1 MSAIETDEGCRRVA
15 IARCCLAWR
24 QWVDIAA
31 SALLLSV
38 AVVLGVVMVLNLCWC
53 GGIRPVFAA
62 GGLVAACLLA
72 AWMIRALWKHGAVGC
87 GGAVVILTRHRQTD
101 EAGGTRYSVR
111 AEYRWM
117 GVSLTESLRNIRGPL
132 WHVIARDSR
141 CRTWRLGVSDGAE
154 ECLWIGPFPD
164 TLDSAAVLS
173 NLGAAEAELNGGPT
187 IAPAGDQE
195 NLS

>member
-1 MSAIETDEGCRRVA
+1 M
-15 IARCCLAWR
+15 
-24 QWVDIAA
+24 
-31 SALLLSV
+31 

-53 GGIRPVFAA
+53 GGIRPVFAVC
-62 GGLVAACLLA
+62 GLVAACLLA
-72 AWMIRALWKHGAVGC
+72 AWAICALWKHGAVGH
-87 GGAVVILTRHRQTD
+87 GGAMVVLTRRRQTD

-132 WHVIARDSR
+132 RYAVASDSR
-141 CRTWRLGVSDGAE
+141 CRTCRIGVSDGAE

-173 NLGAAEAELNGGPT
+173 NLGAAEAELNGGST
-187 IAPAGDQE
+187 MAPAGDQE